1 MVPHPLGFGDEVL
14 EVEGA
19 PSRYYDDFARIL
31 TSLFKATSSM
41 QFVDR
46 KFFTVNDKL
55 IFRFG
60 QIPPVSLQDL
70 GPSVLLLLPPLE
82 RTNSAGVPQTGQQ
95 LAPGSGALPV
105 RLFNQV

>member
-1 MVPHPLGFGDEVL
+1 MLGRTSTVLPHPLGLGDEVL

-46 KFFTVNDKL
+46 KFLTVNDKL

-60 QIPPVSLQDL
+60 QIPPVSLQVCWTTFRRWQR
-70 GPSVLLLLPPLE
+70 S
-82 RTNSAGVPQTGQQ
+82 RTIGIIGA
-95 LAPGSGALPV
+95 APV
-105 RLFNQV
+105 